1 MATSA
6 RPGTRAAASTSKT
19 PTIDRH
25 QERRASMG
33 NYSCRRIEEM
43 EGIYGGAF
51 RRAGAELGIES
62 FGLQIFDM
70 PPNFEGYPEH
80 DHSEDGQ
87 EEVYVVL
94 RGSGEF
100 LVDGERVP
108 MDPERILRV
117 PAGTKR
123 KLVPGP
129 EGIRVLALGA
139 VPGALYE
146 RPEAFELG
154 APDPAAA
161 T

>member
-1 MATSA
+1 MSNHSVK
-6 RPGTRAAASTSKT
+6 R
-19 PTIDRH
+19 ID
-25 QERRASMG
+25 
-33 NYSCRRIEEM
+33 EM

-108 MDPERILRV
+108 VDPERILRV

-129 EGIRVLALGA
+129 EGIRVLALGG

-146 RPEAFELG
+146 RPESFELG